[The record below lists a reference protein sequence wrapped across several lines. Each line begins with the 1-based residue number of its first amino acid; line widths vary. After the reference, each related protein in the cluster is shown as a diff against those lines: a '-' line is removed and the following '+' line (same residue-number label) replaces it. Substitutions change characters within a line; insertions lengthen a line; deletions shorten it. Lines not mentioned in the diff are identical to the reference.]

1 MSCDCDL
8 GYDSGDSENY
18 QYDDS
23 CVDSSGS
30 CGGYSGVCDADT
42 PYPITSQESVPSLI
56 DNLVTALYGEIQKD
70 VSNGKIVWV
79 IPCDP
84 NNTTSVAGITRNQGE
99 GLLCYILRVFTAIGP
114 SQVDFN
120 SAQTLSNKTL
130 NNTLITGTIG
140 FGSAVVSGGNFSAIT
155 AGKATALAGG
165 AQGSLPYQTGV
176 GVTAYLPI
184 GSAGQVLSPNGSGG
198 VQWITN
204 TTSSSSAN
212 NLLDGLASQIPYQ
225 TAPNT
230 TGFIP
235 NGTSGQFL
243 GSNGTSAP
251 SFKTITAAN
260 VGAAT
265 TQQAIAFAIALS

>member
-1 MSCDCDL
+1 MSCGCNS
-8 GYDSGDSENY
+8 GYDN
-18 QYDDS
+18 
-23 CVDSSGS
+23 
-30 CGGYSGVCDADT
+30 GVYESTCNADT
-42 PYPITSQESVPSLI
+42 PYPIISHESVPSLI
-56 DNLVTALYGEIQKD
+56 DNLVTALYGQIEKN
-70 VSNGKIVWV
+70 VTSGKIVWN

-84 NNTTSVAGITRNQGE
+84 NNSSQIPSLPRNAGE
-99 GLLCYILRVFTAIGP
+99 GLLCYILRVFQYFTGGGI
-114 SQVDFN
+114 VDFITP
-120 SAQTLSNKTL
+120 QTLSNKTM
-130 NNTLITGTIG
+130 NNTLFTGTMSL
-140 FGSAVVSGGNFSAIT
+140 GSSVVSGGNFTAIT
-155 AGKATALAGG
+155 TGKASALAGG

-176 GVTAYLPI
+176 GVTTYLPI
-184 GSAGQVLSPNGSGG
+184 GTAGQVLSPNGSGG

-204 TTSSSSAN
+204 TSTATSVN
-212 NLLDGLASQIPYQ
+212 NLLNGIASQIPYQ

-265 TQQAIAFAIALS
+265 PQQAIAIAIALS

>member
-1 MSCDCDL
+1 MSCGCNS
-8 GYDSGDSENY
+8 GYEDGVY
-18 QYDDS
+18 Q
-23 CVDSSGS
+23 GT
-30 CGGYSGVCDADT
+30 CDADT
-42 PYPITSQESVPSLI
+42 PYPIISHESVPSLI
-56 DNLVTALYGEIQKD
+56 DNLVSALYGTIEKN
-70 VSNGKIVWV
+70 VSSGKIVWT

-84 NNTTSVAGITRNQGE
+84 NNTASVAGIARNQGE
-99 GLLCYILRVFTAIGP
+99 GLLCYILRVFETIGP
-114 SQVDFN
+114 SGVDFN
-120 SAQTLSNKTL
+120 SVQTLSNKTL

-184 GSAGQVLSPNGSGG
+184 GTAGQVLSPDGSGG

-204 TTSSSSAN
+204 TSVNTSAT
-212 NLLDGLASQIPYQ
+212 NLLNGIASQIPYQ
-225 TAPNT
+225 ISPNT
-230 TGFIP
+230 TGFIT

-251 SFKTITAAN
+251 TFKTITAAN

-265 TQQAIAFAIALS
+265 PQQAIAFAIALS